1 MHGNASSEGASS
13 EGAST
18 DRSRSGSGATG
29 ETYRNTR
36 HEALWLGILL
46 SFLAA
51 LPAMVSWTPQM
62 TDYPSHLAGYKVM
75 LDHGHDPFL
84 TRYFLFHWEWTGN
97 LGAELLMVPLAPL
110 LGLEQAGRLIVAL
123 IPFLT
128 GMAIMAVAWT
138 LRRRIDLG
146 AILAFAAIWSPALL
160 MGFLNWSLSLAFAL
174 LAFAGWVR
182 AEGWRWRW
190 AFFVPVSFV
199 VWLCHVSG
207 WGVLGVLVFGYEWS
221 RRKSWLDWRPFLK
234 PWPLI
239 FPITPMLLGMGA
251 NTQVSYGRWGVLEYK
266 WGILYKALRS
276 YSQPLD
282 IACLCVIVAVLVAA
296 LAMRR
301 IDGRVGWAA
310 LILLVLTLIVPRQIF
325 GGDYADYRLSTTAL
339 LVACLAIDW
348 NAPRWGVALAGLL
361 FTARLA
367 VTTVVWYQDGQTARQ
382 MIAALDHVPEGAR
395 VATAVAIPRSQWTF
409 GPFEHFGSFAVV
421 RRSAMENSNFA
432 LPDVHMLSMRE
443 TRYRFNDPTQRI
455 LFSQW
460 QRIDLRK
467 FKPARHAD
475 YLWYIGPVKP
485 VAIPD
490 GARIVYSTSNSFL
503 ARLPNAVDLA
513 NPADGS

>member
-1 MHGNASSEGASS
+1 MHGSTRAAEG
-13 EGAST
+13 G
-18 DRSRSGSGATG
+18 TG
-29 ETYRNTR
+29 EIFGRSR
-36 HEALWLGILL
+36 HEALWLGIVL

-75 LDHGHDPFL
+75 LDHGDDPFL
-84 TRYFLFHWEWTGN
+84 TRYFLFDWHWTGN
-97 LGAELLMVPLAPL
+97 LGVELLMVPLTPIF
-110 LGLEQAGRLIVAL
+110 GLEQAGRLIVAL

-146 AILAFAAIWSPALL
+146 AILAFATIWSPSFL
-160 MGFLNWSLSLAFAL
+160 MGFLNWSLSVALALFAFA
-174 LAFAGWVR
+174 AWVR

-190 AFFVPVSFV
+190 AAFVPVGFV
-199 VWLCHVSG
+199 VWLAHVSG
-207 WGVLGVLVFGYEWS
+207 WGVMGVLVFGYEWS

-239 FPITPMLLGMGA
+239 FPILPMLLGMGA
-251 NTQVSYGRWGVLEYK
+251 NTKVSYGRWDVLEYK
-266 WGILYKALRS
+266 WSILYKAMRS
-276 YSQPLD
+276 YNEVLD
-282 IACLCVIVAVLVAA
+282 IASLCLLMAVLVLA
-296 LAMRR
+296 LVLRKF
-301 IDGRVGWAA
+301 DGRAGWAA
-310 LILLVLTLIVPRQIF
+310 LILLLLTMAVPRQIF
-325 GGDYADYRLSTTAL
+325 GGDYADYRLSTMAL
-339 LVACLAIDW
+339 MVGCLAIDW
-348 NAPRWGVALAGLL
+348 VVPRWALALAGLL
-361 FTARLA
+361 FSVRLA
-367 VTTVVWYQDGQTARQ
+367 VTTVVWYDDGQVSRQ
-382 MIAALDHVPEGAR
+382 LIRALDHVPEGAR
-395 VATAVAIPRSQWTF
+395 VATAVAIPRSQWLF

-455 LFSQW
+455 LYAEN

-475 YLWYIGPVKP
+475 YLWYIGPVRP
-485 VAIPD
+485 VGIPD
-490 GARIVYSTSNSFL
+490 GARIVYSTPQSFL